1 MKHPRGKFSTHEAL
15 TRKNVRPTKY
25 SQRKVSKFPLE
36 KALDARNTHKIPT
49 KPRWHNG
56 TMALD
61 PWNLAYSGAAAV
73 IHFAVSLNTLRSP
86 DAAICRYFQNRC
98 S

>member
-1 MKHPRGKFSTHEAL
+1 MKHPRGKFSTHEAP

-36 KALDARNTHKIPT
+36 KALDTRNTNKIPT
-49 KPRWHNG
+49 KPRWHDG

-61 PWNLAYSGAAAV
+61 P
-73 IHFAVSLNTLRSP
+73 
-86 DAAICRYFQNRC
+86 
-98 S
+98 